1 MTVREAT
8 AADLDALC
16 AIESACFPDD
26 PWSRGMLAE
35 ELVRPGGI
43 VLVAE
48 ATAASAYRTT
58 GSPSSPGLS
67 GFAIGWAVLDELHV
81 LQVAVRPEVRRAG
94 LGRALVMALHARA
107 PHAEVAWLEVRHD
120 NLAAITL
127 YERLEYAAI
136 ARRPRYYSDGSD
148 CVVMRATLGRAQ

>member
-35 ELVRPGGI
+35 ELARPGGI

-48 ATAASAYRTT
+48 GT
-58 GSPSSPGLS
+58 SPLGLA
-67 GFAIGWAVLDELHV
+67 GFAMGWAVLDELHV
-81 LQVAVRPEVRRAG
+81 LQVAVRPDVRRAG
-94 LGRALVMALHARA
+94 LGRALVTALHARA
-107 PHAEVAWLEVRHD
+107 PYADVAWLEVRHD
-120 NLAAITL
+120 NLAAIRL
-127 YERLEYAAI
+127 YERMDYAAV

-148 CVVMRATLGRAQ
+148 CVVMRAALRRAQ